1 MVSPTVLTGKPRQAF
16 KCQHLQKTSVFVGGN
31 IIIWR
36 DTPLKKPKMKHQ
48 LVSYEGIKCF

>member
-1 MVSPTVLTGKPRQAF
+1 MVSPTVITGKPRQVF
-16 KCQHLQKTSVFVGGN
+16 KCQHPQKTSVFVGDN

-36 DTPLKKPKMKHQ
+36 DTPLKKPKMKRQ